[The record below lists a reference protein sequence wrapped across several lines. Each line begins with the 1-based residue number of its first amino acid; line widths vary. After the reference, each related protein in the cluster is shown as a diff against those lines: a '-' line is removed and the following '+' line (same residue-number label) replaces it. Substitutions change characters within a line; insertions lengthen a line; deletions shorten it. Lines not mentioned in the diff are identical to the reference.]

1 MKNFFKTTLAVFV
14 ALILFSVVSGIVS
27 ISMLGAFAAI
37 GTAETSLEE
46 NSVLRINLSGSLV
59 ERVNEDGLEYLL
71 AQANNQPTPLGLN
84 DLRVSLDKAAKSDQI
99 EGIYLNCGSLAA
111 SPASAQELRSLLEK
125 FQTESG
131 KPGLL
136 QSASA
141 WMLTKES

>member
-27 ISMLGAFAAI
+27 ISMLGAFATL
-37 GTAETSLEE
+37 GSTETSLQD

-59 ERVNEDGLEYLL
+59 ERINEDGLEYLL

-99 EGIYLNCGSLAA
+99 EGIYLNCGALAA
-111 SPASAQELRSLLEK
+111 SRASVQELRSLL
-125 FQTESG
+125 
-131 KPGLL
+131 
-136 QSASA
+136 
-141 WMLTKES
+141 